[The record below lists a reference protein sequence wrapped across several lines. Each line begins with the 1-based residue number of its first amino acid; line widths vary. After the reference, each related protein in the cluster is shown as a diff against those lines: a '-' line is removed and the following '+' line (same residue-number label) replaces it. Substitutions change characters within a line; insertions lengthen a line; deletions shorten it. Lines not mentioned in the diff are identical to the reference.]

1 MQKSDSF
8 LVIQAAECDIK
19 TIKELAYRIWPS
31 TFKDILSLEQIAYM
45 LDMMYSEESL
55 SKQMSKFRHRFFFL
69 KEEKTAVGFMSVEFD
84 YQSSKKTKIH
94 KIYVLP
100 EKQGLG
106 LGTKLI
112 NFAAEQAILNNN
124 SSLILNVNKFN
135 KATHFYEKIGFELV
149 KEEKI
154 PIGNDFFMDDFV
166 LEKKL

>member
-1 MQKSDSF
+1 M
-8 LVIQAAECDIK
+8 
-19 TIKELAYRIWPS
+19 
-31 TFKDILSLEQIAYM
+31 
-45 LDMMYSEESL
+45 
-55 SKQMSKFRHRFFFL
+55 
-69 KEEKTAVGFMSVEFD
+69 
-84 YQSSKKTKIH
+84 
-94 KIYVLP
+94 P